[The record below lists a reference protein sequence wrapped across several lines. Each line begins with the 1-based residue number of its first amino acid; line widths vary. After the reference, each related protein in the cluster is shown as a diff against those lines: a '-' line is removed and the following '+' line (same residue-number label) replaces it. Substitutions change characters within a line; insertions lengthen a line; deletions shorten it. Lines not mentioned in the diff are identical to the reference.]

1 MSAKQNI
8 LGKLRKSLTGATPIA
23 DDFDVDLV
31 TQPYTYSAEQR
42 IPQLRKLMEEVHT
55 EIHLTSSAE
64 WPALLAQLL
73 RDRQLPSLLIAPT
86 TAHGQKITQH
96 WANNPDLPTLKSYDR
111 PMEEWKAELF
121 NDTPASLTGT
131 LGAIAAT
138 GSLIMWPTREEPRLM
153 SLVPPVHFALLKA
166 SEIRDNFYQV
176 QQEFEWAQGMP
187 TNALLVSGP
196 SKTADIEQVLAYGA
210 HGPKDLVVL
219 ILEDQ

>member
-8 LGKLRKSLTGATPIA
+8 LAKLRTSLTGATPVP
-23 DDFDVDLV
+23 DNFDVELV

-42 IPQLRKLMEEVHT
+42 IPQLRKLMEAVHT
-55 EIHLTSSAE
+55 EIHLSSGE
-64 WPALLAQLL
+64 GWPELLVQLL
-73 RDRQLPSLLIAPT
+73 RDRRLPSLLIAPT
-86 TAHGQKITQH
+86 TPHGQRIAQH
-96 WANNPDLPTLKSYDR
+96 WANNPDLPALKSYDR
-111 PMEEWKAELF
+111 PVEEWKAELF

-138 GSLIMWPTREEPRLM
+138 GSLILWPTREEPRLM